1 MAEPKNH
8 LMHYRDGKRM
18 ALCGRMAYG
27 SWFDEPERW
36 GRLPSSEQCGHC
48 RAALRRMGGV
58 DGYMR
63 EALEAR
69 RAADEAEI
77 AELTTPVPAANRV
90 AHHSGAAPPGPT
102 GRSDEFLPAALLDE
116 VRSFARRVPVIRQLP
131 ARLDP
136 VQLGGLLKSLTWA
149 AVGALGKRSL
159 KRSGLTRRLFAPGR
173 DDARPRFASAHPSR
187 PEFTR

>member
-1 MAEPKNH
+1 MGPLFELACHEGNYALTDVLARWFRRAVRTRYGPGQLNPPSSGAVRETAPAVGQPVFAERRMGH
-8 LMHYRDGKRM
+8 HYRDGKRM

-77 AELTTPVPAANRV
+77 AELTT
-90 AHHSGAAPPGPT
+90 
-102 GRSDEFLPAALLDE
+102 LLDE
-116 VRSFARRVPVIRQLP
+116 VRSFARRVPVETRRQL
-131 ARLDP
+131 AY
-136 VQLGGLLKSLTWA
+136 QLRKA
-149 AVGALGKRSL
+149 KQEIA
-159 KRSGLTRRLFAPGR
+159 
-173 DDARPRFASAHPSR
+173 
-187 PEFTR
+187 

>member
-18 ALCGRMAYG
+18 ALCGRMA
-27 SWFDEPERW
+27 
-36 GRLPSSEQCGHC
+36 
-48 RAALRRMGGV
+48 
-58 DGYMR
+58 
-63 EALEAR
+63 
-69 RAADEAEI
+69 
-77 AELTTPVPAANRV
+77 
-90 AHHSGAAPPGPT
+90 
-102 GRSDEFLPAALLDE
+102 
-116 VRSFARRVPVIRQLP
+116 
-131 ARLDP
+131 
-136 VQLGGLLKSLTWA
+136 WA

>member
-77 AELTTPVPAANRV
+77 AELTT
-90 AHHSGAAPPGPT
+90 
-102 GRSDEFLPAALLDE
+102 LLDE

>member
-1 MAEPKNH
+1 
-8 LMHYRDGKRM
+8 M

-77 AELTTPVPAANRV
+77 AELTT
-90 AHHSGAAPPGPT
+90 
-102 GRSDEFLPAALLDE
+102 LLDE

-136 VQLGGLLKSLTWA
+136 VQLGGLLKSLHLGGCRSARKTQSQAERTDSA
-149 AVGALGKRSL
+149 AVR
-159 KRSGLTRRLFAPGR
+159 
-173 DDARPRFASAHPSR
+173 ARP
-187 PEFTR
+187 

>member
-36 GRLPSSEQCGHC
+36 GRLPFSEQCGHC

-77 AELTTPVPAANRV
+77 AELTT
-90 AHHSGAAPPGPT
+90 
-102 GRSDEFLPAALLDE
+102 LLDE
-116 VRSFARRVPVIRQLP
+116 VRSFARRVPVETRRQL
-131 ARLDP
+131 AY
-136 VQLGGLLKSLTWA
+136 QLRKA
-149 AVGALGKRSL
+149 KQEIA
-159 KRSGLTRRLFAPGR
+159 
-173 DDARPRFASAHPSR
+173 
-187 PEFTR
+187 

>member
-63 EALEAR
+63 EALACIIQCAVTR
-69 RAADEAEI
+69 CHSSAGAN
-77 AELTTPVPAANRV
+77 PA
-90 AHHSGAAPPGPT
+90 
-102 GRSDEFLPAALLDE
+102 
-116 VRSFARRVPVIRQLP
+116 RQLS
-131 ARLDP
+131 LQP
-136 VQLGGLLKSLTWA
+136 V
-149 AVGALGKRSL
+149 AVGA
-159 KRSGLTRRLFAPGR
+159 
-173 DDARPRFASAHPSR
+173 DDGGNDIG
-187 PEFTR
+187 